1 MLLAHDLVE
10 GAGAETG
17 CQGRLAL
24 EAAVGGV
31 GEEAQRVPSL
41 EPVPGLGGPG
51 RPGGTTTRMPS
62 SARAAAGSGVG
73 APVNRSAPDWV
84 LGYAMTSRMF
94 SSPARIAT
102 SRSTPTANPAWGGA
116 P

>member
-1 MLLAHDLVE
+1 MLLAHDLIE

-31 GEEAQRVPSL
+31 GEEAQ
-41 EPVPGLGGPG
+41 GGGPALG
-51 RPGGTTTRMPS
+51 AVEEVGGTTTRMPS
-62 SARAAAGSGVG
+62 SARLAGGSAVG
-73 APVNRSAPDWV
+73 APVKSYAPDLV
-84 LGYAMTSRMF
+84 LGLALTSLMF

-102 SRSTPTANPAWGGA
+102 SRSTPTANPACGGA